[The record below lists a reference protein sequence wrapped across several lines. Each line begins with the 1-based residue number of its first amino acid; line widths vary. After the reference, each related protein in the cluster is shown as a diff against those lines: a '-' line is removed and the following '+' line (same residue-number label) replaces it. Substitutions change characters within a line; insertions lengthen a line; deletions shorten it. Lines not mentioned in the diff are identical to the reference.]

1 MNLVTALAYHF
12 CLTLPAAFTQPG
24 DLLLAEPCRADKGFG
39 RQKVQVPSLL
49 PSFLRAESQVG
60 CRLRQI
66 FVECAFFRGA
76 ATVATR
82 QAAMAGD
89 VLDGLGRGA
98 SALFLET
105 SPDPGALEALYTDVG
120 SRSTK

>member
-1 MNLVTALAYHF
+1 MKGRYIVERT
-12 CLTLPAAFTQPG
+12 
-24 DLLLAEPCRADKGFG
+24 DKGFG
-39 RQKVQVPSLL
+39 RQKVQVPSF
-49 PSFLRAESQVG
+49 FLRAESQVG
-60 CRLRQI
+60 CLRQI

-89 VLDGLGRGA
+89 VFDGIGRGA

-105 SPDPGALEALYTDVG
+105 SPGPGALEALLL
-120 SRSTK
+120 